1 VGEAIGIDH
10 LSATFFYS
18 VGLTCAMASGRS
30 TYRIEDRPSG
40 MSMRFLF
47 LFFAV
52 SCFALLAGC
61 ETSKPQAQ
69 SEANSLIQE
78 PASGHEI
85 HGEIGA
91 MYGQSASRH

>member
-1 VGEAIGIDH
+1 VGEAVGLDH
-10 LSATFFYS
+10 LSATFLYS
-18 VGLTCAMASGRS
+18 VGLTCAMASGRLS
-30 TYRIEDRPSG
+30 YRIKDRHSG

-61 ETSKPQAQ
+61 ETSKRQAQ
-69 SEANSLIQE
+69 SDPNAIIQE
-78 PASGHEI
+78 PASDHEI

-91 MYGQSASRH
+91 MYGHSASRH

>member
-18 VGLTCAMASGRS
+18 VGLTRAMASGRS
-30 TYRIEDRPSG
+30 TYRIEDRHSG

-61 ETSKPQAQ
+61 ETSKPQA
-69 SEANSLIQE
+69 SDANSLIQE